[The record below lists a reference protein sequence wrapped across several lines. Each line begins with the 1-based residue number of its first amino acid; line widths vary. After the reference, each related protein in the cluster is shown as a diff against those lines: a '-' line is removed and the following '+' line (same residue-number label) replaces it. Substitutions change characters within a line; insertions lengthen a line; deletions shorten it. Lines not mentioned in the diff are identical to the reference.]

1 MAAPEYVPAPTDD
14 KARVYVSPPRR
25 PDSWMADRPAELEGR
40 QPSGP
45 RLGSPGPD
53 QGYAMKL
60 ANQFRGRL
68 VLTPGEHEDDALA
81 GCLAI
86 AMRRASIF
94 GRAPMIHDLT
104 VALGFWSFLVEPP
117 SDLAAVRKDV
127 FAGVASTHHYQER
140 RAIVDGVPEDVLRL
154 TPAAVSELTR
164 TDPARVLEVARSIR
178 GGAAATGAVP
188 H

>member
-14 KARVYVSPPRR
+14 NARVYVSPPWR
-25 PDSWMADRPAELEGR
+25 PDSWMADRPAELDGR

-60 ANQFRGRL
+60 AGQFRGRL
-68 VLTPGEHEDDALA
+68 VLTPGEHEEDALA

-86 AMRRASIF
+86 AMRRAAIF

-104 VALGFWSFLVEPP
+104 VALSLWSYLVEPP
-117 SDLAAVRKDV
+117 ADLAAVRKDV

-140 RAIVDGVPEDVLRL
+140 RAIVDGVPDDILRL
-154 TPAAVSELTR
+154 TPAAVTELTR
-164 TDPARVLEVARSIR
+164 TDPERVLSVARSIR
-178 GGAAATGAVP
+178 DGSTAPGVAA

>member
-14 KARVYVSPPRR
+14 KARVYVSPPWR
-25 PDSWMADRPAELEGR
+25 PDSWMADRPAELDGR
-40 QPSGP
+40 QPAGP

-53 QGYAMKL
+53 QGYALKL

-86 AMRRASIF
+86 AMRRAALF

-104 VALGFWSFLVEPP
+104 VALGLWSYLVEPP
-117 SDLAAVRKDV
+117 AELVALRRAA
-127 FAGVASTHHYQER
+127 FAGVASTHHYAER
-140 RAIVDGVPEDVLRL
+140 RSIADGVPEDVLRRS
-154 TPAAVSELTR
+154 PAEISELTR
-164 TDPARVLEVARSIR
+164 TDPARVLAIAGAI
-178 GGAAATGAVP
+178 GGHGVP
-188 H
+188 AG